1 MVVVRA
7 IVRVVGFL
15 VSAALYATP
24 VLWVFWAN
32 VSLILPQHEFVG
44 YRFYGSLAIL
54 WGRPETVYVVQGY
67 PMQVIQHLI
76 VWLLVDVW
84 GHDPV
89 HTSTMDLFIR
99 STLVACYGLGT
110 LLLLWVWAS
119 RRYVW
124 SDRLLLSAALVTPW
138 WCWPVQPLWLSPDYW
153 PWSGVYA
160 VASAAWSVYLLRGRQ
175 GYGWPAVVLCGCWIG
190 LGVSH
195 KLLLGAVGSL
205 PLVVLAGTIWG
216 SAAARMDVPRC
227 GRVGLHDGVDRLSL
241 KREAGSRQRPAL
253 ILLLAP
259 ISAGLTM
266 LLVLWAFSLGDL
278 ALTWRVLG
286 DLAAILG
293 RSDNGFTAS
302 QLGLFSYPFFWA
314 TAGGAI
320 VALTVGQ
327 AQRRWLVPAA
337 LLMTAGL
344 LLSAVQ
350 RPSMTTYA
358 DVGLFLLAL
367 VPIGSAGVWC
377 PRRRWLTLLP
387 LLLVPP
393 LVWWAGSWRILTLP
407 TAQVW
412 SESARVVQGAYDY
425 AHGQDRPVTVW
436 MPTWLP
442 PHYPY
447 SIEQIALYHGRLALG
462 PDGNDGALLTRLFP
476 QTRIEFRPD
485 QTSREAV
492 WQAARRGEVIVWGE
506 TDQQPL
512 LTDQEPAVLRPL
524 RRGERRDFT
533 HHALGTRRI
542 VVAWRD

>member
-44 YRFYGSLAIL
+44 YRLYGSLAIL

-67 PMQVIQHLI
+67 PMQIVQHGI

-89 HTSTMDLFIR
+89 HTSTLDLFTR
-99 STLVACYGLGT
+99 ATLAVCYGLGT
-110 LLLLWVWAS
+110 LLLAWIWWS

-160 VASAAWSVYLLRGRQ
+160 VASAAWSVYLIRGRQ
-175 GYGWPAVVLCGCWIG
+175 RHGWLAVVLCGCWLG

-205 PLVVLAGTIWG
+205 PLVVLAGTLWRTVTISAVSSTGVKCYG
-216 SAAARMDVPRC
+216 STTVSNTVSQRSTRC
-227 GRVGLHDGVDRLSL
+227 T
-241 KREAGSRQRPAL
+241 PA

-259 ISAGLTM
+259 LSAALTV
-266 LLVLWAFSLGDL
+266 LAVLWAFSLGNI

-286 DLAAILG
+286 DLVAILG

-314 TAGGAI
+314 AASAAI
-320 VALTVGQ
+320 FALTVGQ

-337 LLMTAGL
+337 ILLTVGL
-344 LLSAVQ
+344 LLAAVQ
-350 RPSMTTYA
+350 RPSMTTYV
-358 DVGLFLLAL
+358 DVGLFLAAL

-485 QTSREAV
+485 TTSREAV

-524 RRGERRDFT
+524 RRGERREFT
-533 HHALGTRRI
+533 HHSLGTRRI